1 MELCA
6 SRLRILRPHIYH
18 GFARFCYGTPTCS
31 RMVCLGNITPIAPS
45 NRHHSKLAPI
55 RDVSICDADAK
66 RTSHITLEMESSK
79 PYCSLDNDIRHTQVN
94 DHIRDRMARNQV

>member
-6 SRLRILRPHIYH
+6 SRLRILRSHIYH
-18 GFARFCYGTPTCS
+18 GFARLRYGTHTWA

-66 RTSHITLEMESSK
+66 RTFHITLEMESSK
-79 PYCSLDNDIRHTQVN
+79 PYCSLGDDIWHTQVN
-94 DHIRDRMARNQV
+94 DYIRDRMARN